1 MTTSTSRPSSSR
13 SATGPLHARIVRA
26 RWVSTDRS
34 DGDFASSV
42 DPDAL
47 AERCRSLVDAPW
59 TLLNQVHGR
68 RVVHVTEPGGHYGSE
83 ADGAVTDVVGAVL
96 AVRTADC
103 GAVVMIG
110 HDDHGV
116 PKAVGVAHA
125 GWKGLEAGVLHD
137 AVAALEQLGAELV
150 QWYLAPCISASAY
163 EFGQDDLDRLA
174 RRFGR
179 SVVSVT
185 DTGSPAFDLSAG
197 VTAAMAECGAV
208 PGGFIPGGA
217 AHERVVHDS
226 VISANTVGDAV
237 AENATDP
244 TTSGPLCTASDDRYY
259 SWRARHESGRQVTA
273 VWLEDEDRP
282 VGGRAVERADGV
294 TN

>member
-1 MTTSTSRPSSSR
+1 M
-13 SATGPLHARIVRA
+13 RA
-26 RWVSTDRS
+26 RWVSTDRA

-42 DPDAL
+42 GSEAL

-103 GAVVMIG
+103 GAVVMVG
-110 HDDHGV
+110 RDDRGV
-116 PKAVGVAHA
+116 PNTVGVAHA
-125 GWKGLEAGVLHD
+125 GWKGLEAGVLND
-137 AVAALEQLGAELV
+137 AVAALEQLGAESV
-150 QWYLAPCISASAY
+150 QWYLAPCISAAAY
-163 EFGQDDLDRLA
+163 EFGEDDLDRLA
-174 RRFGR
+174 GRFGP

-197 VTAAMAECGAV
+197 VAAAMAECGAV

-217 AHERVVHDS
+217 THEGAIHNG
-226 VISANTVGDAV
+226 VIRANTVDDDV
-237 AENATDP
+237 AENYTHL